1 MFVGECGEA
10 AARGRGPSDIVDQ
23 DVDAP
28 QAIQNV
34 ADDLLGAFGRT
45 DVGPHEQVRPRE
57 VRGSGPSRGDHRGSR
72 TSEALDDGFAHA
84 LGSAGYERPLA
95 TEFGLVGAAHPC
107 TSTHGMTMRT
117 RLAPL

>member
-57 VRGSGPSRGDHRGSR
+57 VRGSGPSRADHRGPR
-72 TSEALDDGFAHA
+72 TSGALDEGFPQSF
-84 LGSAGYERPLA
+84 GSAGYTGPLA
-95 TEFGLVGAAHPC
+95 TEFDLP
-107 TSTHGMTMRT
+107 
-117 RLAPL
+117 